1 MVPDRARDRLVSD
14 ALDLDHEPETVGDL
28 AALDGLVGLDAG
40 HAVSVPGALGLGTVA
55 VGIQFLRHAGWMR
68 IVGYTSCFVEGF
80 TRPRAADPDVT

>member
-1 MVPDRARDRLVSD
+1 MTPRGVMVPDRARDRLVSD

-55 VGIQFLRHAGWMR
+55 VGF
-68 IVGYTSCFVEGF
+68 SS
-80 TRPRAADPDVT
+80 